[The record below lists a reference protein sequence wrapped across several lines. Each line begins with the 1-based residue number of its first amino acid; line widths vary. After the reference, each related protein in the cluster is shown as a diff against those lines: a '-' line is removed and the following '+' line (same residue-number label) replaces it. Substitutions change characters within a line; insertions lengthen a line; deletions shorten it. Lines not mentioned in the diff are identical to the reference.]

1 MKFFDREDKIAR
13 LREIR
18 DRSRNE
24 AQFTVVTGRRRIG
37 KTELV
42 KRALGDRDFVYLFV
56 SRKSEADL
64 VSDFVEEFNRVVPD
78 AVSPEIRTLQGFFRE
93 VFKVAQLQPVTV
105 FIDEFQ
111 DFYRVN
117 PSAFSILQGLWDREH
132 GNARLNLVV
141 CGSINSLVS
150 RIFLNR
156 KEPLYG
162 RQTAFMRVEAF
173 SVEVMKDILRHYK
186 RAFTPADLLALWSFT
201 GGVAKYVALMMDA
214 GATDFESMLKVAVSE
229 DSFFLEEGRILLGDE
244 FGRDYAVYFSILSA
258 IARGVTT
265 RNEIEQTVGRAVGGH
280 LTRLED
286 DYHLVSRRLPFG
298 AKTTRLVRY
307 QIEDPFYRFWF
318 RFVFRHDGLVQ
329 MKAFEMLRK
338 FVRRDYPVFS
348 GLALE
353 SLMRKK
359 MSESGEWSRIG
370 NWWDRKGE
378 NEIDLI
384 AQNEL
389 EDVCLVAEV
398 KRDRRRLDLT
408 LLREKFEHCRPMLGL
423 AKSVKVEFK
432 GLSPDDLVCL

>member
-1 MKFFDREDKIAR
+1 MLKEPDAFFLRQAVVSETTVAERSVMKFFDREDKIAR

-18 DRSRNE
+18 ERSRNE

-78 AVSPEIRTLQGFFRE
+78 SVSPEIRTLQGFFRE
-93 VFKVAQLQPVTV
+93 VFKVAQRQPVTV

-111 DFYRVN
+111 DFYR
-117 PSAFSILQGLWDREH
+117 
-132 GNARLNLVV
+132 
-141 CGSINSLVS
+141 
-150 RIFLNR
+150 
-156 KEPLYG
+156 
-162 RQTAFMRVEAF
+162 
-173 SVEVMKDILRHYK
+173 
-186 RAFTPADLLALWSFT
+186 
-201 GGVAKYVALMMDA
+201 
-214 GATDFESMLKVAVSE
+214 
-229 DSFFLEEGRILLGDE
+229 
-244 FGRDYAVYFSILSA
+244 
-258 IARGVTT
+258 
-265 RNEIEQTVGRAVGGH
+265 
-280 LTRLED
+280 
-286 DYHLVSRRLPFG
+286 
-298 AKTTRLVRY
+298 
-307 QIEDPFYRFWF
+307 FWF
-318 RFVFRHDGLVQ
+318 RFVFKHDGLVQ

-353 SLMRKK
+353 SLLRKK
-359 MSESGEWSRIG
+359 LSESGEWSRIG

-408 LLREKFEHCRPMLGL
+408 LLREKFDRCRSALGL

-432 GLSPDDLVCL
+432 GLSPEDLV

>member
-1 MKFFDREDKIAR
+1 MKFFDREEKIAR

-18 DRSRNE
+18 ARSRDE

-42 KRALGDRDFVYLFV
+42 KRALGDCDFVYLFV
-56 SRKSEADL
+56 SRKSESDL

-78 AVSPEIRTLQGFFRE
+78 AVSPEVRSLQGFFRE
-93 VFKVAQLQPVTV
+93 VFKVARSRPVTV

-111 DFYRVN
+111 EFYRVC
-117 PSAFSILQGLWDREH
+117 PSAFSVLQGLWDREH
-132 GNARLNLVV
+132 ESAHLNLVV
-141 CGSINSLVS
+141 CGSVNSLVS

-173 SVEVMKDILRHYK
+173 SVEVMKDVLRHYK
-186 RAFTPADLLALWSFT
+186 RAYTPEDLLALWAFT
-201 GGVAKYVALMMDA
+201 VGVAKYVAVMMDA
-214 GATDFESMLKVAVSE
+214 GATDFEAMLKVAVSE
-229 DSFFLEEGRILLGDE
+229 DSFFLEEGRLLLGDE
-244 FGRDYAVYFSILSA
+244 FGRDYAVYFSILLA

-265 RNEIEQTVGRAVGGH
+265 RNEIEQVVGRPVGGH
-280 LTRLED
+280 LTRLEA
-286 DYHLVSRRLPFG
+286 DYHLVSKRLPFG
-298 AKTTRLVRY
+298 AKTARLVRY

-318 RFVFRHDGLVQ
+318 RFIFKYDGLVQ

-353 SLMRKK
+353 SLLRKK
-359 MSESGEWSRIG
+359 LAESGAWSRIG

-389 EDVCLVAEV
+389 ENICQVAEI
-398 KRDRRRLDLT
+398 KRDRRRLDLAA
-408 LLREKFEHCRPMLGL
+408 LRAKFEVCRQALGVP
-423 AKSVKVEFK
+423 KTVKVEFK
-432 GLSPDDLVCL
+432 GLSFEDL